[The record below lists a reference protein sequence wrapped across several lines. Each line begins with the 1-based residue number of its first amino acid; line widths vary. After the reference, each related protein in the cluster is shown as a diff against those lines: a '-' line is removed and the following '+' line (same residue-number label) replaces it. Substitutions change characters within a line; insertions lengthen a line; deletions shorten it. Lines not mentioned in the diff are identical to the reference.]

1 MIYERLLEHVQ
12 SDFYPMHMPG
22 HKRNKEFCMVN
33 PYEIDIT
40 EIDGFDNLHEA
51 EELLRDA
58 MKRAAAIYQTKE
70 TFFLVNGSTCG
81 LLAGISALTKKGDK
95 VLVARN
101 SHKAV
106 YNAIF
111 LNELHPIYLYPEMD
125 EEYGIALQ
133 IDPKQVRERMEEN
146 TDIKLIVITSPT
158 YEGIVSDIQAISEI
172 AHEYGACLLVDEAHG
187 AHLPFMKNAPK
198 SALSMGADV
207 VIQSVHKTLPAFT
220 QTALLHIN
228 SDRVNKEEIRRYLGI
243 YQTSS
248 PSYVLMAGIDQCMQF
263 LENGSSRFLC
273 YEKELEL
280 LNQELL
286 KEDKIRLWQPMGSG
300 IPKDPTKLVLTKG
313 SGSGR
318 ALYDEFRLCYHIQ
331 PEMASKDYVLLM
343 STVGDTK
350 EGLKRVQQAVRMMNQ
365 KEAGNTKEGKR
376 KVQEQSTFQFV
387 FPKRRYEHCKT
398 RGMDTMTIPFE
409 KSEGMAAATY
419 VYLYPP
425 GIPLLVPGEV
435 ISEELLAQIDIYRQ
449 SGLEV
454 KGLKEEGSKITV
466 LREESAEIL

>member
-1 MIYERLLEHVQ
+1 LIYERLLEHVQ

-33 PYEIDIT
+33 PYAIDIT

-51 EELLRDA
+51 EELLADA

-70 TFFLVNGSTCG
+70 TYFLVNGSTCG
-81 LLAGISALTKKGDK
+81 LLAGISALTSKGDD

-125 EEYGIALQ
+125 VDYGIALG
-133 IDPKQVRERMEEN
+133 ISPEQVRERLEEN
-146 TDIKLIVITSPT
+146 PNIRLVVITSPT
-158 YEGIVSDIQAISEI
+158 YEGIVSDIRAIADI
-172 AHEYGACLLVDEAHG
+172 AHSYGAYLLVDEAHG
-187 AHLPFMKNAPK
+187 AHLPFMKGAPK
-198 SALSMGADV
+198 SALFMGADV

-220 QTALLHIN
+220 QTALLHIA
-228 SDRVNKEEIRRYLGI
+228 SERVNREEIKRYLSI
-243 YQTSS
+243 YETSS
-248 PSYVLMAGIDQCMQF
+248 PSYVLMAGIDQCMEF
-263 LENGSSRFLC
+263 LEKGSSRFAA
-273 YEKELEL
+273 YEKELEQL
-280 LNQELL
+280 TKELL
-286 KEDKIRLWQPMGSG
+286 RGDAVQLWQPADPDV
-300 IPKDPTKLVLTKG
+300 PKDPTKLVLTKG
-313 SGSGR
+313 SGSGK
-318 ALYDEFRLCYHIQ
+318 ALYDEFRLTYHIQ

-350 EGLKRVQQAVRMMNQ
+350 EGLKRVADAVRMMNQ
-365 KEAGNTKEGKR
+365 KEVGNTKEVSRHK
-376 KVQEQSTFQFV
+376 FV
-387 FPKRRYEHCKT
+387 FIRPAIRYEHAKT
-398 RGMDTMTIPFE
+398 RGMKTEIVPLKDSI
-409 KSEGMAAATY
+409 GRAAAGY

-435 ISEELLAQIDIYRQ
+435 MSEELLAEIDNYRL

-454 KGLKEEGSKITV
+454 KGLKEGSRIMVLKEEGASS
-466 LREESAEIL
+466 R